1 MLRGLAAVRH
11 QVGRTAHLPL
21 LRSLT
26 SGAFRALLLRL
37 AEGDTAKYLY
47 VMGGLSTLGQR
58 TIDVREIV
66 SEWPSNWA
74 DN

>member
-1 MLRGLAAVRH
+1 LH
-11 QVGRTAHLPL
+11 
-21 LRSLT
+21 
-26 SGAFRALLLRL
+26 RL
-37 AEGDTAKYLY
+37 IEGDTAKCLY
-47 VMGGLSTLGQR
+47 VMKALSTLGQR